1 MIPSGKRKLSFLG
14 IHVFPVSINELKTLE
29 PNLERSEVS
38 EFTEPV

>member
-14 IHVFPVSINELKTLE
+14 IHVFPVSINELTLE